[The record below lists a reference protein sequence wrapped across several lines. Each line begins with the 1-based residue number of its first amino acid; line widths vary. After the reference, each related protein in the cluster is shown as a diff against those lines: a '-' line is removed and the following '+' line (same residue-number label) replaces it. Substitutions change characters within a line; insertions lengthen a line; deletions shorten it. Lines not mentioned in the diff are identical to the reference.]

1 MIVTEYFKTRNDGVR
16 LYRTYSDE
24 GYLILQVET
33 GIQYEEAIDI
43 ENTSYTYKE
52 TDILIE
58 PHIQILDEQNI

>member
-43 ENTSYTYKE
+43 EDVPYTYKE

-58 PHIQILDEQNI
+58 SPEQSLDD